1 MSTTEAPALA
11 TFAEDVRQGLTSSP
25 KFLPSQYLYD
35 AQGDHLFQQIMH
47 MDTYYPMNCEL
58 EILQTYR
65 EDLLALFREGDRA
78 FNLIEF
84 GAGDGYKTRVLLE
97 YFQQQKAQFTYK
109 PIDISGNV
117 LQILEDDLKSRLPG
131 LDLTP
136 LVGEYFEVL
145 DSVAQSEDRNV
156 ILFMGGNIGNFS
168 HEKAIDFLSAIQA
181 RMKPEDLLFVG
192 FDQMKD
198 PRVILS
204 AYDDPEGIT
213 REFNLNLLDRMNRE
227 LGAHFQRAHFQHFPH
242 YDPLTGACRSYLIS
256 RKAQEIPIDA
266 LHLTVS
272 FEAWEPMYM
281 EVSQKYTPAGIR
293 SMATRAGLE
302 DRRHFTDGRSYYIN
316 ALLQPES

>member
-1 MSTTEAPALA
+1 MSTTDAPAVA
-11 TFAEDVRQGLTSSP
+11 TFAEDVRRGLTASP

-35 AQGDHLFQQIMH
+35 ARGDHLFQQIMH
-47 MDTYYPMNCEL
+47 MDTYYPMDCEL

-65 EDLLALFREGDRA
+65 EALLKLFREGDRA

-97 YFQQQKAQFTYK
+97 YFQQQKARFTYK

-117 LQILEDDLKSRLPG
+117 LEILEEDLKERLPK
-131 LDLTP
+131 LDLSP

-168 HEKAIDFLSAIQA
+168 HQKAIDFLTAVRE

-204 AYDDPEGIT
+204 AYDDFEGIT
-213 REFNLNLLDRMNRE
+213 RAFNLNLLDRMNRE

-242 YDPLTGACRSYLIS
+242 YDPVTGACRSYLIS
-256 RKAQEIPIDA
+256 RKAQEVPIDG
-266 LHLTVS
+266 LHLTVR
-272 FEAWEPMYM
+272 FEAWEPIYV

-293 SMATRAGLE
+293 SMVASAGLE
-302 DRRHFTDGRSYYIN
+302 NRHHFTDRRSYYIN
-316 ALLQPES
+316 ALLQPKS